1 MNINR
6 FLKKMETKSAVI
18 LCGGTG
24 SRLGQLG
31 KKIPKSL
38 VKIQQRPIMWY
49 IINSLRK
56 DGFNHFILPVGF
68 KGDQIKKFIK
78 NNKEFRNYKIEI
90 IDTGNNTNIAKRI
103 YKVKKFIK
111 SDNFLLL
118 NGDAIFDINL
128 KKIYESHKR
137 KKYDISFISCE
148 IEATFGTI
156 ETIKG
161 RVVNFER
168 NMNFISVQANKKN
181 SKGFIYSGMAIMK
194 KKILDEKFKDKENF
208 EKDFYPQIIKKFKPA
223 IFQSKGFWCAMDN
236 IKDVDSLNKR
246 GVNKRKFKQV
256 EKIRKRFL

>member
-1 MNINR
+1 
-6 FLKKMETKSAVI
+6 METKSAVI

-128 KKIYESHKR
+128 KK
-137 KKYDISFISCE
+137 
-148 IEATFGTI
+148 
-156 ETIKG
+156 
-161 RVVNFER
+161 N
-168 NMNFISVQANKKN
+168 
-181 SKGFIYSGMAIMK
+181 
-194 KKILDEKFKDKENF
+194 L
-208 EKDFYPQIIKKFKPA
+208 
-223 IFQSKGFWCAMDN
+223 
-236 IKDVDSLNKR
+236 
-246 GVNKRKFKQV
+246 
-256 EKIRKRFL
+256 